1 MAKAYRP
8 PHPASVT
15 EQELSVDRAILYRRA
30 VAFVVDPDG
39 VELPTI
45 QGLVDLVGLDVLEVG
60 CGEGRMT
67 FGCAEEARSMLA
79 FDADEELVEAA
90 RRSTPRALRDRIRF
104 EVADAAEIELPP
116 AEFDLALFSWSL

>member
-1 MAKAYRP
+1 
-8 PHPASVT
+8 
-15 EQELSVDRAILYRRA
+15 
-30 VAFVVDPDG
+30 VALVVDPDG

-45 QGLVDLVGLDVLEVG
+45 RELVDLRGLRILEVG

-67 FGCAEEARSMLA
+67 FGCAQEAASVLA
-79 FDADEELVEAA
+79 FDAEEELVRTA

-104 EVADAAEIELPP
+104 EVADAAEIDLPP

>member
-1 MAKAYRP
+1 M
-8 PHPASVT
+8 
-15 EQELSVDRAILYRRA
+15 
-30 VAFVVDPDG
+30 VVDPDC

-45 QGLVDLVGLDVLEVG
+45 RELVDLRGLRILEVG

-67 FGCAEEARSMLA
+67 FGCAEEARSVLA
-79 FDADEELVEAA
+79 FDADEELVAAA
-90 RRSTPRALRDRIRF
+90 RRSMPRALRERIRF